1 MPTKGALT
9 LDEFIPLYEHSL
21 ASQHWHAVDPLV
33 HDDACV
39 TFSNGTVHVGK
50 AAVQRAFEG
59 NFAAIADEEYR
70 ISNIRW
76 VHRGSEI
83 AVYLF
88 DSTGVGASVVDLP
101 AVRAAALQCCIAMM
115 TDGGCSL
122 STSAR
127 LRHNTTMQ
135 PTSGTHGVVLIEGPI
150 RAACG

>member
-21 ASQHWHAVDPLV
+21 ASHHWHAVDPLV

-88 DSTGVGASVVDLP
+88 DFNWSGRVGGRPASGSGRGTTVLHRNDDGWRLLVEHLGP
-101 AVRAAALQCCIAMM
+101 AAA
-115 TDGGCSL
+115 
-122 STSAR
+122 
-127 LRHNTTMQ
+127 
-135 PTSGTHGVVLIEGPI
+135 
-150 RAACG
+150 

>member
-88 DSTGVGASVVDLP
+88 DFNWSGRVGGRPASGSGRGTSVLHRDDDGWRLLVEHLGP
-101 AVRAAALQCCIAMM
+101 AAA
-115 TDGGCSL
+115 
-122 STSAR
+122 
-127 LRHNTTMQ
+127 
-135 PTSGTHGVVLIEGPI
+135 
-150 RAACG
+150 

>member
-88 DSTGVGASVVDLP
+88 DFNWSGRVGGRPASGSSRGTTVLHRNDDGWRLLVEHLGP
-101 AVRAAALQCCIAMM
+101 AAA
-115 TDGGCSL
+115 
-122 STSAR
+122 
-127 LRHNTTMQ
+127 
-135 PTSGTHGVVLIEGPI
+135 
-150 RAACG
+150 

>member
-88 DSTGVGASVVDLP
+88 DFNWSGRVGGRPAGGSGRGTSVLHRDDDGWRLLVEHLSP
-101 AVRAAALQCCIAMM
+101 AAA
-115 TDGGCSL
+115 
-122 STSAR
+122 
-127 LRHNTTMQ
+127 
-135 PTSGTHGVVLIEGPI
+135 
-150 RAACG
+150 

>member
-88 DSTGVGASVVDLP
+88 DFNWSGRVGGRPASGSGGGTTVLHRNDDGWRLLVEHLGP
-101 AVRAAALQCCIAMM
+101 AAA
-115 TDGGCSL
+115 
-122 STSAR
+122 
-127 LRHNTTMQ
+127 
-135 PTSGTHGVVLIEGPI
+135 
-150 RAACG
+150 

>member
-88 DSTGVGASVVDLP
+88 DFNWSGRVGGRPASSSGRGTTVLHRNDDGWRLLVEHLGP
-101 AVRAAALQCCIAMM
+101 AAA
-115 TDGGCSL
+115 
-122 STSAR
+122 
-127 LRHNTTMQ
+127 
-135 PTSGTHGVVLIEGPI
+135 
-150 RAACG
+150 

>member
-1 MPTKGALT
+1 MTNKEAPTP
-9 LDEFIPLYEHSL
+9 DEFIPLYERAL
-21 ASQHWHAVDPLV
+21 ASQGWNAVDPLV
-33 HDDACV
+33 HDDAYV

-88 DSTGVGASVVDLP
+88 DFNWSGRVGGRPASGSGRGTSVLHRDDAGWRLLVEHLGP
-101 AVRAAALQCCIAMM
+101 AAA
-115 TDGGCSL
+115 
-122 STSAR
+122 
-127 LRHNTTMQ
+127 
-135 PTSGTHGVVLIEGPI
+135 
-150 RAACG
+150 

>member
-21 ASQHWHAVDPLV
+21 TSQRSR
-33 HDDACV
+33 
-39 TFSNGTVHVGK
+39 TKSTESRIFVGCI
-50 AAVQRAFEG
+50 AGQR
-59 NFAAIADEEYR
+59 
-70 ISNIRW
+70 SPCT
-76 VHRGSEI
+76 S
-83 AVYLF
+83 LT
-88 DSTGVGASVVDLP
+88 STGVGASVVDLP

>member
-88 DSTGVGASVVDLP
+88 DFNWSGRVGGRPASGSGRGTTVLHRNDDGWRLLVEHLGP
-101 AVRAAALQCCIAMM
+101 AAA
-115 TDGGCSL
+115 
-122 STSAR
+122 
-127 LRHNTTMQ
+127 
-135 PTSGTHGVVLIEGPI
+135 
-150 RAACG
+150 

>member
-1 MPTKGALT
+1 VPTKGAPT
-9 LDEFIPLYEHSL
+9 PDEFIPLYERAL
-21 ASQHWHAVDPLV
+21 ASQRWHAVDPLV

-88 DSTGVGASVVDLP
+88 DFNWSGRVGGRPAGGSGRGTSVLHRDDHGWRLLVEHLGP
-101 AVRAAALQCCIAMM
+101 AAA
-115 TDGGCSL
+115 
-122 STSAR
+122 
-127 LRHNTTMQ
+127 
-135 PTSGTHGVVLIEGPI
+135 
-150 RAACG
+150 